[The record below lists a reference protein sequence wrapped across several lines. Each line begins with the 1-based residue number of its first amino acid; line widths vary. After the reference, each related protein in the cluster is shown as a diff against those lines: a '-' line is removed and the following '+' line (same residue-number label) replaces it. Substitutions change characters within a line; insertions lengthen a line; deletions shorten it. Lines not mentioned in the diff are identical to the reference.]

1 MTFEKS
7 NQKKYSNL
15 LISFNN
21 TCYLDH
27 LLEAYLGR
35 FEKKRYIISLKRSVD
50 NEHIEYTDLIKS
62 NINLCYKSIT
72 YELVVLDNRKKELLS
87 YIDDMIFKIN
97 NTRDHDMQNFLSSYE
112 NLILYIEKNKI
123 TKNSYLNKI
132 IMDLKNNYKINL
144 NFDSDKLDYKKNEY
158 LGFLNEIYYKKHE
171 KTFDRIVYS
180 KKVKAYNQTEL
191 FRINKFILFFIFYI
205 LISILF
211 FCGFKFFEQK
221 R

>member
-21 TCYLDH
+21 ICYLDH
-27 LLEAYLGR
+27 LLESYLGR
-35 FEKKRYIISLKRSVD
+35 FEKKRYIISLKRSAD
-50 NEHIEYTDLIKS
+50 NKYIEFTDLIKS

-72 YELVVLDNRKKELLS
+72 YELVILDNYQKELLS

-97 NTRDHDMQNFLSSYE
+97 NTRENNIQDFLNTYE
-112 NLILYIEKNKI
+112 NLIFYIEKNKI
-123 TKNSYLNKI
+123 INNSYMNEV
-132 IMDLKNNYKINL
+132 IMDLKKNYQINL
-144 NFDSDKLDYKKNEY
+144 SFDSDKLNYKKNEY
-158 LGFLNEIYYKKHE
+158 LGFLNEIYHKVYE
-171 KTFDRIVYS
+171 KTFDKIVYS
-180 KKVKAYNQTEL
+180 KKDRAYNQDEL
-191 FRINKFILFFIFYI
+191 FRINKFMLFFIFYI